1 MEKSGWMV
9 IVNPKAGD
17 GRGLS
22 DWPLISNTMNR
33 NGLEYVC
40 HFTEHKYHTVELT
53 VKAIKDG
60 YRKIVGVG
68 GDGTLHEIVNGIFLQ
83 NEVPSQQI
91 TVGVIPTGI
100 GNDRARGAGIAEGY
114 NLAIKSLAD
123 CNTQLQDSG
132 VAEYYES
139 GVKHVRYMINAAG
152 VGFDADVNE
161 KYNWFKD
168 EGKRGKWR
176 FLQSFTRS
184 IFHYRAKRFTIK
196 ADGRVVYKSK
206 LLLAT
211 LGIGMYSGGGIISMP
226 DAKFDDFLYDIIIV
240 KMMPR
245 FKMLRFLNNLKS
257 GKLTDDKKL
266 IRIRASEVEI
276 SSNPPSGIEIDGEAL
291 GMLPAKFSIR
301 PMSIRFVTLKQ
312 DQHLSQQ

>member
-9 IVNPKAGD
+9 IVNPKAGE

-33 NGLEYVC
+33 NDLEYVC
-40 HFTEHKYHTVELT
+40 HFTEHKYHTVEIT

-60 YRKIVGVG
+60 YRKIMAVG

-83 NEVPSQQI
+83 KDIPSQEI
-91 TVGVIPTGI
+91 TIGVIPTGI
-100 GNDRARGAGIAEGY
+100 GNDRARGAGISEGY
-114 NLAIKSLAD
+114 NLAIKAMAD
-123 CNTQLQDSG
+123 CNTQLQDAG

-139 GVKHVRYMINAAG
+139 GVKHLRYMINAAG

-168 EGKRGKWR
+168 EGKRGRWR

-184 IFHYRAKRFTIK
+184 IFLYRAKRFKIK
-196 ADGRVVYKSK
+196 ADGHIVYKSK

-211 LGIGMYSGGGIISMP
+211 LGIGMYTGGGIISMP
-226 DAKFDDFLYDIIIV
+226 DAKFDDSLYDITIV
-240 KMMPR
+240 RMMPR

-257 GKLTDDKKL
+257 GKQNDDKKL
-266 IRIRASEVEI
+266 IRLRASEVEI
-276 SSNPPSGIEIDGEAL
+276 SSYPTSGIEIDGEAL
-291 GMLPAKFSIR
+291 GMLPAKFSIL
-301 PMSIRFVTLKQ
+301 PMSLRFVCIKQ
-312 DQHLSQQ
+312 DQHL